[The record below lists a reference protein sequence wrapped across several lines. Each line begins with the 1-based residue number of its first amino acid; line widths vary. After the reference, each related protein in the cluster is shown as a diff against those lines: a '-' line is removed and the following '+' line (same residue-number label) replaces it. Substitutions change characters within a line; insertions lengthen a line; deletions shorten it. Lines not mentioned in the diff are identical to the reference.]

1 MCTARSDETSNTDF
15 AGTHISPYSY
25 SRDGMAAVPYSDS
38 NANNL
43 LGRCTA
49 RSDEAIIS

>member
-1 MCTARSDETSNTDF
+1 MCTARSDEAIITDF
-15 AGTHISPYSY
+15 AGTGVSPYGY
-25 SRDGMAAVPYSDS
+25 SRNGMAAVPYSDS